1 MRMLNHFKFSLHVV
15 ARMLGDTEKTVR
27 ENYADYDDDTITGA
41 FNEEMARYLKNKN
54 NDDESEEEIA
64 V

>member
-1 MRMLNHFKFSLHVV
+1 M
-15 ARMLGDTEKTVR
+15 GDTEKMVR
-27 ENYADYDDDTITGA
+27 KHYADYDDDTITAA

-54 NDDESEEEIA
+54 NNDESEEEIA